1 LLLAFFFRAS
11 DKKGPSAPPER
22 IIYDSSQGGMD
33 MEQAC
38 FALPIMT
45 GKTDDARAFMRELEG
60 PGKAQFA
67 SSEQRLG
74 IVKESWFLQ
83 RTFQGDLLIVYIESP
98 DLGKALRLFAE
109 SNDKFDQW
117 FKDQV
122 LDITGADLNNPP
134 EKPLSELLSS
144 YQA

>member
-1 LLLAFFFRAS
+1 
-11 DKKGPSAPPER
+11 
-22 IIYDSSQGGMD
+22 

-38 FALPIMT
+38 FALPILT
-45 GKTDDARAFMRELEG
+45 GKTDDARAFMRELGG

-67 SSEQRLG
+67 TSEQRLG
-74 IVKESWFLQ
+74 IIKESWFLQ
-83 RTFQGDLLIVYIESP
+83 RTFQGDLFIVYIEGL
-98 DLGKALRLFAE
+98 DLGKSLKSFAE
-109 SNDKFDQW
+109 STEQFDQW

-134 EKPLSELLSS
+134 EKPLSELLFS